1 MPKRWKLTVRSGPR
15 VQQVACR
22 DLDDALAQLEERA
35 RELAEAVP
43 QQAVGTKLK
52 RFEPGHQILA
62 RLEVA
67 GPQRFLPSVRVGLDV
82 RGDGTVQ
89 AYSGRVRRQLIE
101 PRRGESPYAA
111 LRREA
116 V

>member
-1 MPKRWKLTVRSGPR
+1 VSTRWTLIVRSGPR
-15 VQQVACR
+15 VQKVVCQ

-35 RELAEAVP
+35 RELADGVP

-52 RFEPGHQILA
+52 RFEPGQQVLA

-67 GPQRFLPSVRVGLDV
+67 GPQRLLPSVRVGLDV

-89 AYSGRVRRQLIE
+89 AYAGRVRRQLIE
-101 PRRGESPYAA
+101 PQRGESPYAA
-111 LRREA
+111 LRRA
-116 V
+116 TV